1 MQITLGVAGGLRTA
15 GMQVTPKAICQV
27 EMI

>member
-1 MQITLGVAGGLRTA
+1 MQITLGVAVWLRTV
-15 GMQVTPKAICQV
+15 GMQVTPEAICQV